1 MNQINFFQDQY
12 QHLTDDD
19 IDRAIIVW
27 RSVLRTIVKHMKTG
41 YNEAVTPKTTDL
53 KGTNSDNV
61 KRNLPSKVPKRV
73 VAYPFRRLD
82 MHAKPSKI
90 SSML

>member
-1 MNQINFFQDQY
+1 MNQINFLQDQQ

-27 RSVLRTIVKHMKTG
+27 RSVVRTIVKHMKIG
-41 YNEAVTPKTTDL
+41 YNEVVTPRTTDL
-53 KGTNSDNV
+53 KATNSDSV
-61 KRNLPSKVPKRV
+61 KRNLPSKVPKRN
-73 VAYPFRRLD
+73 VALPFRRLD